1 MEGMKMTTQPALGSR
16 AEKRAF
22 YARTLRI
29 TGPIALQNFMDA
41 AVSSA
46 DVIMLSFVSQAALAA
61 SSLAGQVA
69 FVLQMLLFGV
79 SSGASVLAAQYWGK
93 GDRRAVERVMGLSL
107 RITVG
112 IGLLFTLA
120 ALAAPGLL
128 MRIFTTDIAL
138 ISEGEKYLRA
148 VAASYL

>member
-1 MEGMKMTTQPALGSR
+1 MTTQPALGSR

-93 GDRRAVERVMGLSL
+93 GDTDAINSITGIALTAAVIVGSIVTIVCYAFTPQVMGLFTKSAEVISL
-107 RITVG
+107 GVSTC
-112 IGLLFTLA
+112 
-120 ALAAPGLL
+120 
-128 MRIFTTDIAL
+128 
-138 ISEGEKYLRA
+138 
-148 VAASYL
+148 ASFWRPMSSPQ

>member
-1 MEGMKMTTQPALGSR
+1 MTTQPALGSW

-138 ISEGEKYLRA
+138 IAEGKSTCGR
-148 VAASYL
+148 

>member
-46 DVIMLSFVSQAALAA
+46 
-61 SSLAGQVA
+61 
-69 FVLQMLLFGV
+69 
-79 SSGASVLAAQYWGK
+79 
-93 GDRRAVERVMGLSL
+93 
-107 RITVG
+107 T
-112 IGLLFTLA
+112 
-120 ALAAPGLL
+120 
-128 MRIFTTDIAL
+128 
-138 ISEGEKYLRA
+138 
-148 VAASYL
+148 